1 MVLRATTFLFIALLC
16 VPFEAMTNKVLKRFA
31 VGLFTS
37 ASLTLTSPCPNYV
50 FAAEGDVVVEASLAE
65 NKVTFDK
72 FLALLDDGK
81 VSDVVF
87 SGIRPTYVTIT
98 YEEGDNKVSKRA
110 EVRDGF
116 PFYDDPLTPSG
127 PTQVLA
133 KVKST
138 PNVKWSYDLSELMQ
152 AREGKNPGW
161 SKKKH

>member
-1 MVLRATTFLFIALLC
+1 MALLC
-16 VPFEAMTNKVLKRFA
+16 VPFEATSWKMMASKGLKRFA
-31 VGLFTS
+31 VGVLTS
-37 ASLTLTSPCPNYV
+37 ASLTLTSPCPTYV
-50 FAAEGDVVVEASLAE
+50 YAADGDVVEASVTE

-98 YEEGDNKVSKRA
+98 YEEGDKVQRVS
-110 EVRDGF
+110 EVREGF

-138 PNVKWSYDLSELMQ
+138 PNVKWSYDLSGLMQ
-152 AREGKNPGW
+152 ARENKNPGW